1 DPSAIRR
8 IYNINGSFAPTN
20 TKADDI
26 DREIVGP
33 PEHWVEVLTHLAL
46 DLGFSTFVLGSEP
59 DQETLRTF
67 IEDVA
72 PAVKERV
79 AARRR
84 E

>member
-1 DPSAIRR
+1 MIALLSIALIGGT
-8 IYNINGSFAPTN
+8 Y
-20 TKADDI
+20 DI

-46 DLGFSTFVLGSEP
+46 DVGFSTFVLGSEP
-59 DQETLRTF
+59 DGETLRAF
-67 IEDVA
+67 IEEVA
-72 PAVKERV
+72 PAVRERV